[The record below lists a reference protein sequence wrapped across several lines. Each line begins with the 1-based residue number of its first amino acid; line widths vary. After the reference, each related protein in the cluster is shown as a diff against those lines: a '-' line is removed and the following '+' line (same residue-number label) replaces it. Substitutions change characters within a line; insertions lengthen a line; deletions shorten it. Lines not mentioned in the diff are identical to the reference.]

1 MLSKKKSF
9 GDRPPLQRALIVLA
23 TLLSLAI
30 VGFAERD
37 LQGRPEEQIRGSR
50 FVWRLASLN
59 AVGALAYLRFGR
71 R

>member
-1 MLSKKKSF
+1 MSKKNSF
-9 GDRPPLQRALIVLA
+9 ADRPPLQKAFIVLM
-23 TLLSLAI
+23 TLASLVI

-37 LQGRPEEQIRGSR
+37 LQARPAEQIRGSR
-50 FVWRLASLN
+50 FAWRLASLN

>member
-1 MLSKKKSF
+1 MLSRKKSF
-9 GDRPPLQRALIVLA
+9 GDRPPLQRAFIVLV

-30 VGFAERD
+30 VGYAERD
-37 LQGRPEEQIRGSR
+37 LQGRPEERIRGSR

-59 AVGALAYLRFGR
+59 AFGALAYLRFGR